1 MITPDILVI
10 GGGPSGL
17 CAAIS
22 GAKSGAKVLLVE
34 RSKKLGGQLVKQTHM
49 FFGSEKQYAST
60 RGFDIGEKLA
70 KAVQNHE
77 NITVLEDTT
86 ALGVYEDGVVTLEQR
101 KGFEEGYLKV
111 HPRSLIV
118 ATGAL
123 EKSLP
128 FPNSDLPGI
137 YGAGAVQTLMNEYL
151 VKPGKRVLM
160 VGAGNIGLIISY
172 QLLQAGVEV
181 AGIVDASSNIGG
193 YLVHASKIRRAG
205 VPIYTGHTIVKAEG
219 NNHLEKATIAK
230 VDQHWRPIHETK
242 KELNVDVICISVGL
256 TPSSAFFW
264 QGGCDMVYVKEL
276 GGYVP
281 KRNQYLETT
290 VENLYVAGD
299 SAGIEEAS
307 SAMVEGSIAGLAS
320 SRKLGYVYDSYQEE
334 IQELFQ
340 ELEGLRGGDK
350 GSHIRDGY
358 EKAEIKNPGG
368 DCKC

>member
-1 MITPDILVI
+1 MISIDILVI

-22 GAKSGAKVLLVE
+22 AAKSGARVLLIE
-34 RSKKLGGQLVKQTHM
+34 RSKYLGGQLIKQTHM
-49 FFGSEKQYAST
+49 FFGSEKQYAAT
-60 RGFDIGEKLA
+60 RGFNIGGMLA
-70 KAVQNHE
+70 TEVESNE
-77 NITVLEDTT
+77 NIRIFKDTT
-86 ALGVYEDGVVTLEQR
+86 ALGIYEDGVVTLEQR
-101 KGFEEGYLKV
+101 KKSEEVYIKV
-111 HPRSLIV
+111 RPEAIII

-128 FPNSDLPGI
+128 FPNNDLPGI

-181 AGIVDASSNIGG
+181 AGIIDASSNIGG

-205 VPIYTGHTIVKAEG
+205 VPIHTGYTIVKAEG
-219 NNHLEKATIAK
+219 RDHVEKARIAK
-230 VDQHWRPIHETK
+230 VDQHWKPIPGSE

-264 QGGCDMVYVKEL
+264 QGGCDMEYVREL

-281 KRNQYLETT
+281 KRNQYLQTT
-290 VENLYVAGD
+290 VENIYVAGD

-307 SAMVEGSIAGLAS
+307 SAMVEGSIAGLAA
-320 SRKLGYVYDSYQEE
+320 SRNLGFPYSTYDKEM
-334 IQELFQ
+334 QELLE
-340 ELEGLRGGDK
+340 ELEGLRGGEK
-350 GSHIRDGY
+350 GNHIRKGY
-358 EKAEIKNPGG
+358 KKAEV
-368 DCKC
+368 